1 MREEEAMEETTTA
14 VRSSPA
20 SPSGS
25 ESSPGALDAWESSIE
40 LTGKGPINYL
50 SRWCRVSDYLPGAMQ
65 VPGSRLGALRLSGS
79 CRVAVFFLS
88 VSHGFYFLSRTEA
101 SGPT

>member
-40 LTGKGPINYL
+40 LTGKGPIKYS
-50 SRWCRVSDYLPGAMQ
+50 SRWVVFLIIFWELFKSPGLVWARHCCQ
-65 VPGSRLGALRLSGS
+65 GYVEWQCFSQCLTR
-79 CRVAVFFLS
+79 FL
-88 VSHGFYFLSRTEA
+88 FPFQN
-101 SGPT
+101 

>member
-40 LTGKGPINYL
+40 LTGKGPINY
-50 SRWCRVSDYLPGAMQ
+50 SGRWCSVSDYPPGTMQ
-65 VPGSRLGALRLSGS
+65 VPGSCLDAQLLSGL
-79 CRVAVFFLS
+79 CRVAVFSQCLTRFLFS
-88 VSHGFYFLSRTEA
+88 FQN
-101 SGPT
+101 

>member
-40 LTGKGPINYL
+40 LTGKGPIKYS
-50 SRWCRVSDYLPGAMQ
+50 SRWGSVSDCLLGTIQ
-65 VPGSRLGALRLSGS
+65 VPGSRLGAPLLSGL